1 MAGSFVFVKPKLLVR
16 IDQLLLYIGGQYV
29 VYGGKREEGPIGSL
43 PNLWG

>member
-16 IDQLLLYIGGQYV
+16 IGQLLLYIGGQYV
-29 VYGGKREEGPIGSL
+29 VYESKREEGPIGSL